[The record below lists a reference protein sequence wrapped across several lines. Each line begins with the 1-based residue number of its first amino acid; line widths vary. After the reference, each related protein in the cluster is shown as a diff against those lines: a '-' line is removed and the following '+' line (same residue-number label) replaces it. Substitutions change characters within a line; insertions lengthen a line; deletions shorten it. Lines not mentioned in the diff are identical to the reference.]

1 MCKAIFVNRFFYPD
15 QSATSQILSDLL
27 FNVESQIKSEI
38 HVVTS
43 RNTYQ
48 NDERLKAF
56 EKHKN
61 INIHRI
67 WTTRFGRS
75 NLLGRAIDYFSFY
88 MSTFVVLLWLAKKH
102 DLIVVKTDPPIIS
115 YVPYVVSKIKKTY
128 LINWIQDLFPEVASG
143 LNMIKSDSLSYGLMK
158 KIKNI
163 SLKSADMNI
172 AIGHKMQDLLVEE
185 GVSKDK
191 TTVIDNWNVN
201 AAPERIARDD
211 NYLIDEWGLRNKFI
225 VSYSGNFG
233 RAHEY
238 NIIKELVEHYKH
250 DESLVIL
257 FIGGGKYYDDI
268 KEQVEKSSINN
279 VLFKPYQD
287 IDKLNFSLSLAD
299 LHIISLRP
307 ELEGLIL
314 PSKFYGLAS
323 IGAPVLYIGD
333 KQGDISRTIKKNT
346 CGYTFEADEKE
357 NIVQLIDQLKTGE
370 NNTRQVTENLLNLY
384 QAEYKPEVAYAKW
397 LNILHRYDHE
407 G

>member
-1 MCKAIFVNRFFYPD
+1 MKRIIFINRFFYPD

-27 FNVESQIKSEI
+27 FNVESQIESEI

-48 NDERLKAF
+48 NDSKLKTF
-56 EKHKN
+56 EKYKN
-61 INIHRI
+61 INIHRV

-75 NLLGRAIDYFSFY
+75 NLIGRSIDYFSFY
-88 MSTFVVLLWLAKKH
+88 LSTFLVLVWLAKKR
-102 DLIVVKTDPPIIS
+102 DVIVVKTDPPVIS
-115 YVPYVVSKIKKTY
+115 FVAYVVSKIKQTY
-128 LINWIQDLFPEVASG
+128 LVNWIQDLFPEVASG
-143 LNMIKSDSLSYGLMK
+143 LNMIKSDTLAYSLLI
-158 KIKNI
+158 KIKNK

-172 AIGHKMQDLLVEE
+172 AIGHKMQALLVEE
-185 GVSKDK
+185 GVPKDK

-201 AAPERIARDD
+201 AAPKCIARED
-211 NYLIDEWGLRNKFI
+211 NYLIDEWGLKDKFI
-225 VSYSGNFG
+225 ISYSGNFG

-238 NIIKELVEHYKH
+238 NVIKELVEHYKH

-268 KEQVEKSSINN
+268 KEYVEKFSIKN

-287 IDKLNFSLSLAD
+287 IDKLNYSLSLAD

-323 IGAPVLYIGD
+323 IGAPILYIGD
-333 KQGDISRTIKKNT
+333 KQGDISQAIKKHT
-346 CGYTFEADEKE
+346 CGYTFESSEKE
-357 NIVQLIDQLKTGE
+357 NIVELIDQLKAGD
-370 NNTRQVTENLLNLY
+370 NNTRLITENLQKLY
-384 QAEYKPEVAYAKW
+384 QTEYKPEVAYAKW